1 VSFSCN
7 DVLELDLLVDP
18 NNPTPE
24 TADLESLYNSVQIEF
39 SQFLEAPQ
47 FFTMQLSRQR
57 AMTAGAIYAQAFSP
71 NNFDNTWNQAYRDFI
86 PDADAVIA
94 LAEPNG
100 QFIHS
105 SSAKIMK
112 AYALMALVDMFGP
125 VPNLDPAERGIDNL
139 SPPALAGDV
148 VYGQAEDLLNEAI
161 AELGSNTAAAPAAN
175 IMFDDAAGWIT
186 AANTLL
192 LRSAVNRRDM
202 GAFNAI
208 ISAGD
213 FIDNSGEDWQFEY
226 GPNRANPD
234 SRHPFYVNSWE
245 AGDGQYQS
253 NWLMW
258 AMSVEKGLID
268 PRIRGYFYR
277 QVEAV
282 PLDNLNRFDCIF
294 SVLPDEEATPTWYLN
309 CDEDM
314 PYCVGSI
321 EQGYYGRDHGNGNGI
336 PPDGDIRAV
345 YGVYPG
351 GGKYDNNSFRG
362 TQNLGTDG
370 ALGAGIHPIMPSFY
384 VDFMRAEMAAVSG
397 DTDAARGF
405 LLTGVQAS
413 IDKVLNFIMN
423 RDPGSV
429 TEVVATDINGNQLF
443 GSDFLPTLDD
453 VDAYLAAVADLYDNS
468 SDPMDVIAKEFL
480 IATYGNGLEGF
491 NMIRRTGRPGNL
503 QPAIQGPGVA
513 GTLIRSALYPA
524 VNVNL
529 NQTATQKDQ
538 QQQVFWDTQSADL
551 GPCFN

>member
-1 VSFSCN
+1 
-7 DVLELDLLVDP
+7 
-18 NNPTPE
+18 
-24 TADLESLYNSVQIEF
+24 
-39 SQFLEAPQ
+39 
-47 FFTMQLSRQR
+47 
-57 AMTAGAIYAQAFSP
+57 
-71 NNFDNTWNQAYRDFI
+71 
-86 PDADAVIA
+86 
-94 LAEPNG
+94 
-100 QFIHS
+100 
-105 SSAKIMK
+105 
-112 AYALMALVDMFGP
+112 MALVDLFGP
-125 VPNLDPAERGIDNL
+125 VPNLDASERGIDNL
-139 SPPALAGDV
+139 SPPAKPGDV
-148 VYGQAEDLLNEAI
+148 VYAEAEALLNEAI
-161 AELGSNTAAAPAAN
+161 AELASNTAAAPAAN
-175 IMFDDAAGWIT
+175 IMFSTAEEWIT

-208 ISAGD
+208 ISGGD
-213 FIDNSGEDWQFEY
+213 FIDNSGEDWEFEY

-234 SRHPFYVNSWE
+234 SRHPFYVDSWE
-245 AGDGQYQS
+245 AADGDYQS

-258 AMSVEKGLID
+258 AMSEEKGLID

-277 QVEAV
+277 QVATV

-294 SVLPDEEATPTWYLN
+294 SVLPEPEFTPQWYLD

-314 PYCVGSI
+314 PYCVGSLS
-321 EQGYYGRDHGNGNGI
+321 QGYYGRDHGNGNGI

-351 GGKYDNNSFRG
+351 GGKFDNNTFSG

-370 ALGAGIHPIMPSFY
+370 ALGAGIHPILPSFMI
-384 VDFMRAEMAAVSG
+384 DFMRAEMAAVSG
-397 DTDAARGF
+397 DTESARQF

-413 IDKVLNFIMN
+413 IDKVLNFIVD
-423 RDPGSV
+423 RDPASV
-429 TEVVATDINGNQLF
+429 AEVVATDINGNQLF
-443 GSDFLPTLDD
+443 GRDFLPSLDD
-453 VDAYLAAVADLYDNS
+453 IDAYIAVVAERFDNS
-468 SDPMDVIAKEFL
+468 SDPMEVIAKEFL

-491 NMIRRTGRPGNL
+491 NIIRRTGRPSNL

-529 NQTATQKDQ
+529 NETASQKDQ